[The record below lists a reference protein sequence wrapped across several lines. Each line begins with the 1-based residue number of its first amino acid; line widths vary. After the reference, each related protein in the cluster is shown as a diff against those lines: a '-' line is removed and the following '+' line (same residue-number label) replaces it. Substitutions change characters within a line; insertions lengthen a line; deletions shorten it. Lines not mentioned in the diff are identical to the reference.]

1 MKNEISAEAENA
13 QTAVTNAMG
22 DISRATRKVLMDYVI
37 SLYLNSFGKV
47 IAYLGPDSEEGKDL
61 LNGMDEKTRS
71 IVLRAAHDYQK
82 SDDRV
87 IAEVEHILDSCGM
100 NLESDYQII
109 KENLLHTEK
118 DFAKKALKDFREE
131 TPIFQKRL
139 NSCLFNFDD
148 LALLDDRAI
157 QILLR
162 DVDVMVLEKA
172 LKGAAPELQNK
183 FFRNMPQRTTTMIKE
198 DMEWMGPVRKTDVE
212 EARTKILKILFA
224 LEAKGEIIISN
235 ITVGELIY

>member
-1 MKNEISAEAENA
+1 MKNEITTKALNA

-71 IVLRAAHDYQK
+71 AVLRATHDYQK
-82 SDDRV
+82 TDDRV
-87 IAEVEHILDSCGM
+87 ITEVEHILDSCGM
-100 NLESDYQII
+100 NLENDYQII
-109 KENLLHTEK
+109 KNNLFLTDQ
-118 DFAKKALKDFREE
+118 DFAEKAMKNFREE

-139 NSCLFNFDD
+139 NSCLYNFGD
-148 LALLDDRAI
+148 LTLLDDRSI
-157 QILLR
+157 QKILR
-162 DVDVMVLEKA
+162 DTDFVMLARA

-183 FFRNMPQRTTTMIKE
+183 FFRNMPQRTAIMIKE
-198 DMEWMGPVRKTDVE
+198 DMEFMGPVRKIDVE
-212 EARTKILKILFA
+212 EARTKILKILFD
-224 LEAKGEIIISN
+224 LEAKGEIVISN
-235 ITVGELIY
+235 ITVGELIN